1 MAGTTKRERVLTR
14 NALLVEYAM
23 KSSEFVR
30 GGHRMLL
37 SFIAITASSLP
48 HARRRGLLRHP
59 SRIRFPN
66 RVKQPHS
73 KMTAGS
79 TILIRA
85 RATSGAGIG
94 SHLRT
99 R

>member
-1 MAGTTKRERVLTR
+1 VEFRRVVGPQGLHGEHQRQRVLTR

-37 SFIAITASSLP
+37 SF
-48 HARRRGLLRHP
+48 
-59 SRIRFPN
+59 
-66 RVKQPHS
+66 

-94 SHLRT
+94 SHLPT